1 MPAPLAWA
9 PAGPAPSCASD
20 PRRPRVTK
28 VSPPGVYRPGMPNRP
43 RSAVRFPRS
52 RLALAFAA
60 LAGLSG
66 CAERSPHP
74 LPEGAFLVQDRA
86 LSEMSGLEASV
97 RDPGVLWSI
106 NDSGSR
112 PRLFRLG
119 RRGEDLGRVDVRGT
133 SWLSNDWETLAV
145 WREGGTDW
153 LLLGDVGDN
162 RERRKHVNVYAVREP
177 APGATEATVEWTLRF
192 RYPDGP
198 RDAEGITV
206 DPATGSLLVLSKRES
221 PQRLYR
227 VPLSARDHA
236 EPVVAE
242 PIAVMPPMS
251 AQATGLDITHDGRAL
266 VVLTYAAV
274 YVWPRADGQEWPQAL
289 ATPPQRRALPP
300 MSKAEAMATGPEPGV
315 VYVGSERLPTPLLP
329 LRLGP

>member
-1 MPAPLAWA
+1 MPAQL
-9 PAGPAPSCASD
+9 
-20 PRRPRVTK
+20 
-28 VSPPGVYRPGMPNRP
+28 PPKAAARP
-43 RSAVRFPRS
+43 RSA
-52 RLALAFAA
+52 LAGALAAA
-60 LAGLSG
+60 GLVVLSG
-66 CAERSPHP
+66 CAEVNPHP
-74 LPEGAFLVQDRA
+74 LPEGAFLVEDSA

-119 RRGEDLGRVDVRGT
+119 RRGEDLGRVAVRGT
-133 SWLSNDWETLAV
+133 SWLHDDWETLAV
-145 WREGGTDW
+145 WREGDTDW

-162 RERRKHVNVYAVREP
+162 RERRGHVNVHAVREP

-192 RYPDGP
+192 RYPGGP

-206 DPATGSLLVLSKRES
+206 DPGTGSLLVLSKRES

-227 VPLSARDHA
+227 VPLSARGAPEPVLA
-236 EPVVAE
+236 EPVAE
-242 PIAVMPPMS
+242 LPPLS

-274 YVWPRADGQEWPQAL
+274 YVWTRVDGQDWAAAL
-289 ATPPQRRALPP
+289 ASPAQRRVLPP
-300 MSKAEAMATGPEPGV
+300 MSKAEAMAAGPEPGV
-315 VYVGSERLPTPLLP
+315 IYVGSERLPTPLLP
-329 LRLGP
+329 IRVGP

>member
-1 MPAPLAWA
+1 MTPARTFAPGRRLRRLGLA
-9 PAGPAPSCASD
+9 
-20 PRRPRVTK
+20 
-28 VSPPGVYRPGMPNRP
+28 
-43 RSAVRFPRS
+43 
-52 RLALAFAA
+52 AA
-60 LAGLSG
+60 CVAGLSG
-66 CAERSPHP
+66 CAKDSPHP
-74 LPEGAFLVQDRA
+74 LPAGAFLVQDQA

-97 RDPGVLWSI
+97 RQPGVLWGI

-112 PRLFRLG
+112 PRLYRLG
-119 RRGEDLGRVDVRGT
+119 RQGEDLGRVAVRGT
-133 SWLSNDWETLAV
+133 SWLHDDWETLAL
-145 WREGGTDW
+145 WREGDTDW

-162 RERRKHVNVYAVREP
+162 KERRSHVNVYAVREP
-177 APGATEATVEWTLRF
+177 APGATEATVAWTLRF

-206 DPATGSLLVLSKRES
+206 DAASGSLLVLSKRES

-227 VPLSARDHA
+227 VPLSARGRD

-274 YVWPRADGQEWPQAL
+274 YVWPRAEGQDWPQAL
-289 ATPPQRRALPP
+289 ASPAQRRALPP
-300 MSKAEAMATGPEPGV
+300 MSKAEAMATGPEPGLI
-315 VYVGSERLPTPLLP
+315 YVGSERLPTPLLP
-329 LRLGP
+329 MRVGP

>member
-1 MPAPLAWA
+1 MSPRPAIASRTFPRRT
-9 PAGPAPSCASD
+9 GPA
-20 PRRPRVTK
+20 
-28 VSPPGVYRPGMPNRP
+28 
-43 RSAVRFPRS
+43 AVV
-52 RLALAFAA
+52 LALAAVA
-60 LAGLSG
+60 G
-66 CAERSPHP
+66 CAEHSPHP

-119 RRGEDLGRVDVRGT
+119 SRGEDLGRVAVRGT
-133 SWLSNDWETLAV
+133 TWLSNDWETLAV
-145 WREGGTDW
+145 WREGDIDW

-162 RERRKHVNVYAVREP
+162 KERRPYVNVYAVREP
-177 APGATEATVEWTLRF
+177 ALGATEATVEWTLRF
-192 RYPDGP
+192 RYPEGP

-206 DPATGSLLVLSKRES
+206 DAASGSLLVLSKRET

-227 VPLSARDHA
+227 VPLSARGNAVPVLA
-236 EPVVAE
+236 EA
-242 PIAVMPPMS
+242 IAAMPRLS
-251 AQATGLDITHDGRAL
+251 AQATGLDITHDGGAL

-274 YVWPRADGQEWPQAL
+274 YVWPRAEGQDWASVLSSPVE
-289 ATPPQRRALPP
+289 RRALPP
-300 MSKAEAMATGPEPGV
+300 MSKAEAMATGPEPGI

-329 LRLGP
+329 IRVGP

>member
-1 MPAPLAWA
+1 VKK
-9 PAGPAPSCASD
+9 
-20 PRRPRVTK
+20 RPFE
-28 VSPPGVYRPGMPNRP
+28 SAALPGR
-43 RSAVRFPRS
+43 
-52 RLALAFAA
+52 RLALAVGVI
-60 LAGLSG
+60 AGVAG

-74 LPEGAFLVQDRA
+74 LPPGAFEVQDRA

-119 RRGEDLGRVDVRGT
+119 RRGEDLGRVTVRGT
-133 SWLSNDWETLAV
+133 AWLSNDWETLAM
-145 WREGGTDW
+145 WREGGNDW

-162 RERRKHVNVYAVREP
+162 KQRRDHVNVYAVREP
-177 APGATEATVEWTLRF
+177 APGDTEATVAWTLRF

-206 DPATGSLLVLSKRES
+206 DAASGSLLVLSKRET

-227 VPLSARDHA
+227 VPLSARGA
-236 EPVVAE
+236 AVPVVAE
-242 PIAVMPPMS
+242 PVAVMPRLS

-266 VVLTYAAV
+266 VVLTYEAV
-274 YVWPRADGQEWPQAL
+274 YVWTREAGQDWAGALGSRAE
-289 ATPPQRRALPP
+289 RRALPP

-315 VYVGSERLPTPLLP
+315 VYVGSERLPAPLLP
-329 LRLGP
+329 IRVGP

>member
-1 MPAPLAWA
+1 MSPRPLPVAR
-9 PAGPAPSCASD
+9 SFL
-20 PRRPRVTK
+20 PRF
-28 VSPPGVYRPGMPNRP
+28 GM
-43 RSAVRFPRS
+43 A
-52 RLALAFAA
+52 AAA
-60 LAGLSG
+60 LAGLAG
-66 CAERSPHP
+66 CAENSPHP
-74 LPEGAFLVQDRA
+74 LPEGAFLVQDQA

-119 RRGEDLGRVDVRGT
+119 RRGEDLGRVAVRGT
-133 SWLSNDWETLAV
+133 SWLSDDWETLAM
-145 WREGGTDW
+145 WREGSTDW

-162 RERRKHVNVYAVREP
+162 KQRRPYVNVYAVREP

-206 DPATGSLLVLSKRES
+206 DPTSGSLLVLSKRES

-227 VPLSARDHA
+227 VPLSARGNEVPVLA
-236 EPVVAE
+236 EAIAE
-242 PIAVMPPMS
+242 LPPLS

-274 YVWPRADGQEWPQAL
+274 YVWPRIDGQPWASVLSAPV
-289 ATPPQRRALPP
+289 QRRALPP

-329 LRLGP
+329 IRVGP

>member
-1 MPAPLAWA
+1 MSPRPLPVA
-9 PAGPAPSCASD
+9 
-20 PRRPRVTK
+20 
-28 VSPPGVYRPGMPNRP
+28 
-43 RSAVRFPRS
+43 RFLLS
-52 RLALAFAA
+52 RLGIAA
-60 LAGLSG
+60 LAVAGLAG
-66 CAERSPHP
+66 CAENSPHP

-97 RDPGVLWSI
+97 RDPGVLWSV

-119 RRGEDLGRVDVRGT
+119 RRGEDLGRVVVHGT
-133 SWLSNDWETLAV
+133 SWLSDDWETLAL
-145 WREGGTDW
+145 WREGDIDW

-162 RERRKHVNVYAVREP
+162 KERRPHVNVYAVREP

-206 DPATGSLLVLSKRES
+206 DPGSGHLLVLSKRES

-227 VPLSARDHA
+227 VPLAARGNA
-236 EPVVAE
+236 VPVVAE
-242 PIAVMPPMS
+242 AIAELPPLS
-251 AQATGLDITHDGRAL
+251 AQATGLDIAHDGRAL

-274 YVWPRADGQEWPQAL
+274 YVWPRIDGQSWASVLSSPRH
-289 ATPPQRRALPP
+289 RRPLPP

-329 LRLGP
+329 IRVGP